1 MPPSRTPPLAI
12 VSTTYSPD
20 PRQAMSLARTAN
32 FKAIQ
37 FDARSA
43 SLDLTDL
50 SQSGRREFRQ
60 ILASNE
66 LELVGPRAST
76 GPKGLAASAD
86 IDQILSRLNKV
97 FESAASLQA
106 PLVCLDL
113 GPLPEPA
120 RTVKPKPKIDPA
132 QAGLIILP
140 GSTSFLDDPA
150 NAPEPEESRPAD
162 SAFEA
167 AVDAALIALGALAD
181 RYSVIVAMRSE
192 LASHAA
198 IQRALHAANCPW
210 FGIDLDPAAALRDR
224 WNLEKIFDQL
234 ASQIRHVRGRDA
246 RAGHD
251 RRTQPTP
258 LGAGDTNWEQLLAL
272 LADAAYRGWITVD
285 PLELSDRPGAA
296 RSAREHLISFS
307 E

>member
-1 MPPSRTPPLAI
+1 MA
-12 VSTTYSPD
+12 
-20 PRQAMSLARTAN
+20 QARAGG
-32 FKAIQ
+32 FKAVQ

-43 SLDLTDL
+43 GLDLTDF

-66 LELVGPRAST
+66 LQLIGLRSSA
-76 GPKGLAASAD
+76 GPKGFAASAD
-86 IDQILSRLNKV
+86 IDQAISRLDKV
-97 FESAASLQA
+97 LEAAASLQA
-106 PLVCLDL
+106 PLICLDL

-120 RTVKPKPKIDPA
+120 RTIKPKPRIDPA

-140 GSTSFLDDPA
+140 TSSSFLDDPA
-150 NAPEPEESRPAD
+150 KVHEPLEESRPAD
-162 SAFEA
+162 SAFESS
-167 AVDAALIALGALAD
+167 VDAALTALGALAD

-192 LASHAA
+192 LASYAA
-198 IQRALHAANCPW
+198 IERALHAANCPW
-210 FGIDLDPAAALRDR
+210 FGIDLDPAAVLRDR
-224 WNLEKIFDQL
+224 WGMEKVFDQL

-258 LGAGDTNWEQLLAL
+258 LGGGDTNWDELLAL
-272 LADAAYRGWITVD
+272 LSDAAYRGYVTVD

-296 RSAREHLISFS
+296 RAALEHLNSFS
-307 E
+307 DR